1 MLRKELKRLVQQ
13 DPTISF
19 LQLREDAFQWSEEEH
34 KTAHSR
40 TTTSAQETMLAVN
53 AHGVT
58 ADQMSQVLK
67 ALQEHQQNLQN

>member
-19 LQLREDAFQWSEEEH
+19 LRLREDAFQWSEEEY
-34 KTAHSR
+34 KTTHRR
-40 TTTSAQETMLAVN
+40 TTTSAQETALAVN

-58 ADQMSQVLK
+58 ADLMSQVLK
-67 ALQEHQQNLQN
+67 ALQEQQQSLQN

>member
-19 LQLREDAFQWSEEEH
+19 LQLREDAFQWSEEED

-53 AHGVT
+53 AYGVT

-67 ALQEHQQNLQN
+67 ALQEHQQSLQN